1 MVTLF
6 ALQSALIISG
16 SETVTQ
22 RCTSLNDFRKTAD
35 REIAGLNEL
44 GSNAECVSVNIEDA
58 SLQFDSGSFFYGSF
72 QQSMD
77 ALVSLEEDAALESS
91 GGGDAKTVDSFDA
104 IMRRHLHLLI
114 QLCLCNPDTL
124 ESLFNLYG
132 ASAAVLQT
140 NPSAHRHEMACRIIK
155 SEFCNILASLAS
167 SFPAEKVIGP
177 VLRADPL
184 ARKLVILTLETVF
197 SSSLNPASPAVVTA
211 VRHYVDYQAL
221 YWKLAKDS
229 SSENERTASDNEVMQ
244 KLASTEL
251 LVPVMSGLTAS
262 EVVGQIPF
270 IILLCLRFNG
280 DSEHTE
286 ELVEDDDSSEARM
299 TALFHA
305 FSGIVRPRPPPLSKA
320 GLLVALHRYL
330 LF

>member
-1 MVTLF
+1 MYLNDIVTLF

-22 RCTSLNDFRKTAD
+22 RCTSLHDFRKSAD
-35 REIAGLNEL
+35 TEIAGLNEL
-44 GSNAECVSVNIEDA
+44 GSSEKCVSVNIEDA
-58 SLQFDSGSFFYGSF
+58 SLQFDGGSFFYGSF
-72 QQSMD
+72 QTSMD
-77 ALVSLEEDAALESS
+77 ALVALEDNASVAS
-91 GGGDAKTVDSFDA
+91 GGGDAKTVDGYDA

-132 ASAAVLQT
+132 ASAAVLEQ
-140 NPSAHRHEMACRIIK
+140 NPSAYRHEMACRIIK

-177 VLRADPL
+177 AIRADPL

-197 SSSLNPASPAVVTA
+197 LSSTNPASPAMVAA
-211 VRHYVDYQAL
+211 VRHYVNYQAL
-221 YWKLAKDS
+221 YWKLIKDS
-229 SSENERTASDNEVMQ
+229 ASESETTENEPDVMQ

-262 EVVGQIPF
+262 EVVDQIPF
-270 IILLCLRFNG
+270 IIVLCLRYNG
-280 DSEHTE
+280 YSEHAE
-286 ELVEDDDSSEARM
+286 EAAEDEDSSEARM

-320 GLLVALHRYL
+320 GLLVALHR
-330 LF
+330 